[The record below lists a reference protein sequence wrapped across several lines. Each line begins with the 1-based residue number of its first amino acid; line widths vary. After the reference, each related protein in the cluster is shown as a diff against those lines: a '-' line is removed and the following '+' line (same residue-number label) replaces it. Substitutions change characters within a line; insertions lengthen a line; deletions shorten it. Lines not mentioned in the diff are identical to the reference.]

1 MKAVVYVLAYDDASE
16 ARAREEYD
24 KCAWAR
30 VVRLSGALPGA
41 RYMEGA
47 AFLSLLPSLRDEWR
61 DADFVGTLSWRA
73 SDKIHIPPNFERV
86 LEEVRGSDVVALLP
100 STEKLLPQA
109 VRSHPRFLECW
120 VPLLLRLGV
129 EPAEA
134 VRDDVACFFCNY
146 WLATPARMDEWLAWF
161 ARAVRVLDGA
171 PEVQEALWSPSG
183 YGSRLGPERLRAVYG
198 VDYLPMMPFV
208 AERLAPFFFS
218 HTGAVVAALPLG
230 LEEFWRALYRWEHED
245 TARRAVRCIDTLVAR
260 QDTDETAVETAGETH
275 RDSR

>member
-1 MKAVVYVLAYDDASE
+1 MRAVVYVLAYDDASE
-16 ARAREEYD
+16 ARALEEYGGR
-24 KCAWAR
+24 AWAR
-30 VVRLSGALPGA
+30 VVRLPADAASPGA

-73 SDKIHIPPNFERV
+73 SDKIRIPPNFEDILR
-86 LEEVRGSDVVALLP
+86 EVRGSDVVALLP

-129 EPAEA
+129 RPEEA

-146 WLATPARMDEWLAWF
+146 WLATPRRMDEWLAWF
-161 ARAVRVLDGA
+161 ARAVQVLDSA
-171 PEVQEALWSPSG
+171 PEVQDALWSPSG
-183 YGSRLGPERLRAVYG
+183 YGSRLSPERLAAVYG

-208 AERLAPFFFS
+208 AERLAPFWCS
-218 HTGAVVAALPLG
+218 HTRAVVAALPLG
-230 LEEFWRALYRWEHED
+230 RLEFWRGLYRWEHED
-245 TARRAVRCIDTLVAR
+245 TARRAVKCINTLVPPRA
-260 QDTDETAVETAGETH
+260 DETDAGVGDETL
-275 RDSR
+275 R